1 MKPVT
6 AWSVTVD
13 GALHRCGRY
22 GIAPTF
28 FTDRLA
34 AESYARGLSR
44 GADVQIVRVEIR
56 EVAPLPDRAVHRR
69 RDAR

>member
-13 GALHRCGRY
+13 GVLHRCGRY

-28 FTDRLA
+28 FTSRLA
-34 AESYARGLSR
+34 AEGYARDLKRS
-44 GADVQIVRVEIR
+44 ADVQIVRVEIR
-56 EVAPLPDRAVHRR
+56 EVAPLPEQV
-69 RDAR
+69 